1 MTPRFRLYFLALILL
16 TWIPV
21 IHAQQPKSL
30 HRIAILRVGKPPDPF
45 IDAFRQGLQE
55 MGYTEGQNIV
65 IEYRW
70 LQREDQLNDAA
81 EELVRLPVDIIVA
94 TTTPAA
100 LAAKRA
106 NAMDPNY
113 RSGYGRPY
121 WQWIGEDFRSSWRQC
136 DGSHQPGSG
145 AMAQTFGTAT
155 GNRAEASSCSDVVE
169 HE

>member
-1 MTPRFRLYFLALILL
+1 MALILL

-30 HRIAILRVGKPPDPF
+30 HRIAVLRVGKPPDPF
-45 IDAFRQGLQE
+45 IDAFRQGLHE

-106 NAMDPNY
+106 TQSIPIIAPVMGDP
-113 RSGYGRPY
+113 
-121 WQWIGEDFRSSWRQC
+121 I
-136 DGSHQPGSG
+136 GSG
-145 AMAQTFGTAT
+145 LVKTFAHPGGNVTGLTNLAPELWPTRLELLQETVPKLHRVAMF
-155 GNRAEASSCSDVVE
+155 VE

>member
-1 MTPRFRLYFLALILL
+1 M
-16 TWIPV
+16 

-30 HRIAILRVGKPPDPF
+30 HRIGVLRVGKPPDPF

-94 TTTPAA
+94 TTTPGPWQLSVQHNRSQLSLPLWETL
-100 LAAKRA
+100 LAV
-106 NAMDPNY
+106 D
-113 RSGYGRPY
+113 
-121 WQWIGEDFRSSWRQC
+121 W
-136 DGSHQPGSG
+136 
-145 AMAQTFGTAT
+145 
-155 GNRAEASSCSDVVE
+155 
-169 HE
+169 